1 MSEINLVETTAD
13 NPVKMIKWHIL
24 LGITLVLLICL
35 LFVVGKFG
43 SDSLAFVFFI
53 VFLSIP
59 IIVYFR
65 NEIPDYIPG
74 PIRDFLEDD
83 YKPSPRKCNDI
94 TDPVKCKGVCKMSDG
109 KCISKSKISRKT
121 KQIFMI
127 TGSAF
132 MILAAVMLLINLKSD
147 LNPGV
152 DKAVSVENQT
162 FYKIIMAMI
171 CGVISGL
178 FILNI
183 DTIGL
188 N

>member
-1 MSEINLVETTAD
+1 MSEINLIETTTD

-35 LFVVGKFG
+35 LFVVGKYG

-83 YKPSPRKCNDI
+83 YKPSRTRCNQI
-94 TDPVKCKGVCKMSDG
+94 KNMEECKGVCKESNG
-109 KCISKSKISRKT
+109 KCIPKSKVSRKT

-127 TGSAF
+127 IGSSIMLFVGAF
-132 MILAAVMLLINLKSD
+132 LLVNLKSD
-147 LNPGV
+147 LAPQI
-152 DKAVSVENQT
+152 DKEVSIENQT
-162 FYKIIMAMI
+162 FYKIILAMI

-188 N
+188 